1 MLEQLKEYKNIKDKF
16 ESLYTFVVYDSSIDK
31 LVEFLFQKLKIL
43 QKINDNV
50 RKKYLNDRLY
60 SLILYLKNDQN
71 RTINSILLLG
81 KDINEIPLTKNYIS
95 VLKECLVPEIIIKNG
110 EYFDLEY
117 VTLLLTDLSFYKI
130 INVNNNKMTVH
141 LVNSTKSKVFFEN
154 ESSNFNLEEYIK
166 EHFMQD
172 VINKKLLVKGSSS
185 HIKKLKMDNLLIFNK
200 NITNEEA
207 FEIFEKEE
215 MKDRHKLLEECFQM
229 MKNEKTK
236 DKVLLG
242 KELKEGIKNYMIKQV
257 FCTSKV
263 LETLKKNVPSQY
275 LNFPIVVIKSLN
287 KGDVGDQLDELN
299 GLIGLTY
306 Y

>member
-1 MLEQLKEYKNIKDKF
+1 MLKQLKEYKNIKDKF

-95 VLKECLVPEIIIKNG
+95 VLKEYLVPEIIIKNG

-215 MKDRHKLLEECFQM
+215 MKDRHKLLEECFHM